1 MKYTNLI
8 CMPMCARMIRAFT
21 QALVLLIATSIPL
34 AAQSSLG
41 HNLIVNGDAETG
53 GASSSVST
61 TVASIPGWTRTGNLN
76 VVSYNT
82 PTSLQTAT
90 HPAPPDHG
98 FQFFAAGAGVCSIS
112 QDIDVS
118 SAAVAI
124 AAGTVKYT
132 ASAYLGIAYGT
143 SPNLT
148 VAFKNAKGQA
158 FTTVVVSE
166 NADTGGVNLG
176 SVALAY
182 MFQQKAIG
190 IVPAGTVLITVTLN
204 FLGAPAGYYGT
215 ADSLALQL
223 DALGTSSTSVTGHNL
238 IVNGDAESGPNRMFP
253 APALYLPG
261 WSNNSISVAPYGG
274 TGWIQPS
281 DPGPTDRGTSLFAGF
296 GSMYQD
302 LDVSAAASLIDGG
315 KVTFAVSAWL
325 GALQGFTT
333 PKLTYD
339 FYDWNGKTL
348 VATAAI
354 GPVSHNGT
362 SLVLASGNGLVP
374 AGTRVIH
381 VLLSFPNSG
390 NVATLADDISFILNP
405 QTPPQITTGGVV
417 PVYSTSSTIQ
427 PGSWVS
433 LYGTNLASSTT
444 LWNGD
449 FPQTLGNV
457 TVTVNSKPAYL
468 WYVGP
473 TQVNFQAPD
482 DTATG
487 PVNVT
492 VTNPNGSA
500 TTTVTLGQYA
510 PSFSLFSGKYPAAIV
525 GVVGAPGNSGQGY
538 DYIGPS
544 GSLSFASRPVKAGET
559 VVLFGVGFGPTNP
572 TVAAGQLV
580 TVPSASVTYPV
591 VTVGGVPA
599 QVAYAG
605 VIAAGLYQF
614 NVIVPN
620 AGSGE
625 KLLQATVGG
634 LSTQPNIYL
643 AIQ

>member
-1 MKYTNLI
+1 MKYNDIVLACPAI
-8 CMPMCARMIRAFT
+8 ARLFAQRM
-21 QALVLLIATSIPL
+21 ALVLATALPL
-34 AAQSSLG
+34 AAQGVLG
-41 HNLIVNGDAETG
+41 HNLILNGDAETG
-53 GASSSVST
+53 PAVASVAT

-76 VVSYNT
+76 VLSYNT

-90 HPAPPDHG
+90 TPAPPDHG
-98 FQFFAAGAGVCSIS
+98 FQFFAAGTGISSIT

-118 SAAVAI
+118 SAAAAI
-124 AAGTVKYT
+124 TAGTVRFT
-132 ASAYLGIAYGT
+132 ASAYMGTAYGGT
-143 SPNLT
+143 PNLS

-158 FTTVVVSE
+158 FTTVAVSPGGI
-166 NADTGGVNLG
+166 TGPGANTGASNLG
-176 SVALAY
+176 YL
-182 MFQQKAIG
+182 FQQKSIG
-190 IVPAGTVLITVTLN
+190 LVPAGTVLITVTLN
-204 FLGAPAGYYGT
+204 FAGQAASYYGT

-223 DALGTSSTSVTGHNL
+223 DTLGTSPASVTGHNL
-238 IVNGDAESGPNRMFP
+238 LVNGDAESGPNRAFP
-253 APALYLPG
+253 GPALYLPG
-261 WSNNSISVAPYGG
+261 WSNNSVSVAPYGG
-274 TGWIQPS
+274 TGWIQPA

-296 GSMYQD
+296 GTMYQD
-302 LDVSAAASLIDGG
+302 LDVSAAGSLIDGG

-348 VATAAI
+348 VATAQI

-362 SLVLASGNGLVP
+362 SLVLTSANGLVP
-374 AGTRVIH
+374 AGTIIIH
-381 VLLSFPNSG
+381 VSLSFPNVAS
-390 NVATLADDISFILNP
+390 VATLADNISFILNP
-405 QTPPQITTGGVV
+405 QTPPQISTGGVV

-444 LWNGD
+444 VWNGD
-449 FPQTLGNV
+449 FPQLLGNV

-500 TTTVTLGQYA
+500 TTVVTLGQFA
-510 PSFSLFSGKYPAAIV
+510 PSFSLFNAKYPAAVV
-525 GVVGAPGNSGQGY
+525 GVVGGPGNSGQGY
-538 DYIGPS
+538 DYIGPAGALPFS
-544 GSLSFASRPVKAGET
+544 SRPVKAGET
-559 VVLFGVGFGPTNP
+559 VVLFGVGFGPTSP
-572 TVAAGQLV
+572 PIAAGQLV
-580 TVPSASVTYPV
+580 AIPAASITNPV
-591 VTVGGVPA
+591 ITIGGVPA

-605 VIAAGLYQF
+605 IVAAGLYQF
-614 NVIVPN
+614 NVVVPN

-625 KLLQATVGG
+625 KLIQATIGG
-634 LSTQPNIYL
+634 LSTQTGIYL